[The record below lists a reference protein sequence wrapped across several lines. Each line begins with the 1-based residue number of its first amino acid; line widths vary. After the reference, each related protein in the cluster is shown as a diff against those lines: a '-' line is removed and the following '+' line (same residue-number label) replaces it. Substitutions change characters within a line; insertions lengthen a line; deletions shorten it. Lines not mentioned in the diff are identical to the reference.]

1 MSTQRDH
8 ERVQI
13 SGVVRLYWEDER
25 GVQHHCRAEAKD
37 VSSSGL
43 SVTLRERLPLR
54 SMVQWECEGN
64 KSKGPAT
71 VRRCEQ
77 RGMNYLVGLEFMGGS
92 RPASKMGWS

>member
-1 MSTQRDH
+1 MSAQRDY

-25 GVQHHCRAEAKD
+25 GMQRHVRATAKD

-43 SVTLRERLPLR
+43 SVTLREPIPMR
-54 SMVQWECEGN
+54 SLVQWECEAN

-77 RGMNYLVGLEFMGGS
+77 RGLDYVVGLEFMGGS
-92 RPASKMGWS
+92 RPASRMGYS